1 MTSLQI
7 LDPHENTLHSRDWNR
22 SITSQGSRFRELQKS
37 IVSLIVIM
45 SGDETVHKRDGGY
58 EFEEDGDDEQE

>member
-1 MTSLQI
+1 
-7 LDPHENTLHSRDWNR
+7 
-22 SITSQGSRFRELQKS
+22 
-37 IVSLIVIM
+37 M